1 MSMSDFPWTGG
12 GELVL
17 ASSVTLGLLLRS
29 QLPAGWGQGEARLQV
44 TSCDLQCTFALPGSA
59 QPQLKP
65 VHKMGHVLSCVCL
78 SLSPSKWGEGW
89 GFHHPV
95 PLRVIE
101 GRPDNSLPP
110 ENRQL
115 QASQGQSCGL

>member
-1 MSMSDFPWTGG
+1 M
-12 GELVL
+12 L
-17 ASSVTLGLLLRS
+17 ASGVTLGLLS
-29 QLPAGWGQGEARLQV
+29 QVTVTCRMGTGEACLQV

-65 VHKMGHVLSCVCL
+65 AHKMGHVLSCVCL

-101 GRPDNSLPP
+101 GKPDDSLPP